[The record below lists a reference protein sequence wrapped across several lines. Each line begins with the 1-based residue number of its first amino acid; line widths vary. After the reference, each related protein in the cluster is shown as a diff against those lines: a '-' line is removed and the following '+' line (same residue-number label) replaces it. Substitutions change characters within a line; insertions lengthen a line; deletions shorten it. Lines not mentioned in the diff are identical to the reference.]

1 MFEMINNRQV
11 IFGAGE
17 VKRIPKLLAW
27 YGCKKVFLAVYDKN
41 APVCGRIVKDLEK
54 EGIGSLIFDRICGEP
69 DTRLL
74 NEGRDLFLSEGC
86 DCTVAGGEE
95 AFWTQPRPSVCWLSM
110 EERRRSTRWKGG
122 R

>member
-86 DCTVAGGEE
+86 DA
-95 AFWTQPRPSVCWLSM
+95 P
-110 EERRRSTRWKGG
+110 
-122 R
+122 

>member
-27 YGCKKVFLAVYDKN
+27 HGCKKVFLAVYDKN

-74 NEGRDLFLSEGC
+74 NEGRDLFLIEGC
-86 DCTVAGGEE
+86 DCTVA
-95 AFWTQPRPSVCWLSM
+95 WTQPRPSVCWLSM